1 MNPRTLAEKLLT
13 RHGSA
18 ALPMITTRATFYRYA
33 VWNAEANRRYAG
45 IARLMARRMVWDS
58 VAHHLRDLTT
68 PRAISC

>member
-18 ALPMITTRATFYRYA
+18 ALPMVHARAVLYRLSVA
-33 VWNAEANRRYAG
+33 KMEQAGRYVG
-45 IARLMARRMVWDS
+45 ISRLMARRMLWDA